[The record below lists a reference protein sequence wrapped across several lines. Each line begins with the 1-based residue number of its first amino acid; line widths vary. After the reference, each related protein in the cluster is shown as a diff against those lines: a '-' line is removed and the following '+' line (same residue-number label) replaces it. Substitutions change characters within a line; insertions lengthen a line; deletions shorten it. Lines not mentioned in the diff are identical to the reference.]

1 MPLNSWKVK
10 EGTLYFSFWH
20 FQDVVSKKSQC
31 LGGVV
36 NTTPIFMWGGVVNH
50 WFKRPNET
58 HTHGVLPSTPIFLL
72 SEEWRQGRMARIILQ
87 DEDVT
92 TKIDNDWKRLNTLAH
107 YQVHQHTKR
116 AQARVD
122 SWVGLYVRWLLCCVL
137 MRRWQMARW
146 SPWCQS
152 RTRPITSPTRPL
164 SPRASVDT
172 VRFPLS
178 SRLMLFK
185 TFNES
190 PLSLQPPLTLSFT
203 LSLCLS
209 WPWLGSIVFFSICCF
224 FSPPS
229 KCMAILFIHRYQP
242 GPRPFHGYF
251 QAVHKWQALK

>member
-31 LGGVV
+31 LGVVV

-107 YQVHQHTKR
+107 YQVHQHTKQ

-122 SWVGLYVRWLLCCVL
+122 SWVGSYMRWLLCCVL

-190 PLSLQPPLTLSFT
+190 PLSLQPPSNAFIHSF
-203 LSLCLS
+203 SLF
-209 WPWLGSIVFFSICCF
+209 IVAMIGLHCF
-224 FSPPS
+224 FFHLLFFFTSLQVYGNPFYPSLSARAKAIPRLFPSSP
-229 KCMAILFIHRYQP
+229 
-242 GPRPFHGYF
+242 
-251 QAVHKWQALK
+251 